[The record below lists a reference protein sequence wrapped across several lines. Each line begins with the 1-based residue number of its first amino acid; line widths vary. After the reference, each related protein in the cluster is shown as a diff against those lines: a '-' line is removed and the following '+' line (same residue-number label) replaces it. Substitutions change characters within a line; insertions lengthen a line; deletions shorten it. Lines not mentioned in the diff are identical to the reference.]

1 MLDRPEYYCELKG
14 RTTNTEPRTSS
25 LGKGLIWLA
34 ERMSLDQFQGALE
47 KAGYMIDRD
56 DHIGITAFL
65 AVQLGKPLLITGPP
79 GVGKT
84 EIAKVLSQVFGA
96 PLIRLQ
102 CYEGLDET
110 KALYEWNYQRQL
122 IKIQMEKQNLKEEDL
137 FSRDYLLTRPLLAAL
152 TSKERAVL
160 LIDEIDKTDAEFE
173 AFLFELLGE
182 FQVTIPE
189 MGTILAV
196 ERPIVVLT
204 SNAERELSDGL
215 KRRCIFLHINPPSVE
230 KEVRILRSKV
240 PDLPEKLALQV
251 ARAVGVLR
259 ERLTLHKIPSISETL
274 DWAKA
279 LLVMGKADLDPAW
292 VDATLTLLL
301 KSKEDVEMFQ
311 REMGAE
317 RLLYE
322 ASTAKGEGHR
332 HVHAK

>member
-1 MLDRPEYYCELKG
+1 M
-14 RTTNTEPRTSS
+14 T
-25 LGKGLIWLA
+25 
-34 ERMSLDQFQGALE
+34 ERMTLEQFEKALE
-47 KAGYMIDRD
+47 GTGYMTERQDR
-56 DHIGITAFL
+56 IAITIFL
-65 AVQLGKPLLITGPP
+65 AVQLGKPLLVTGPP

-84 EIAKVLSQVFGA
+84 EIAKVLSQIYQA
-96 PLIRLQ
+96 PLVRLQ

-122 IKIQMEKQNLKEEDL
+122 LKLQMQRETLKEEDL
-137 FSRDYLLTRPLLAAL
+137 FSQDYLLPRPLLQGL
-152 TSKERAVL
+152 LSKERPIL

-189 MGTILAV
+189 MGTITAK

-204 SNAERELSDGL
+204 SNGERELSDGL
-215 KRRCIFLHINPPSVE
+215 KRRCVFLHVE
-230 KEVRILRSKV
+230 APTVGKEVRILRAKV
-240 PDLPEKLALQV
+240 PELPERLALQV

-259 ERLTLHKIPSISETL
+259 ERLNFHKTPSIAETL

-301 KSKEDVEMFQ
+301 KSEEDVALFY

-317 RLLYE
+317 RLLWE
-322 ASTAKGEGHR
+322 ANPPQGEGHR
-332 HVHAK
+332 HVHGK